1 MAQPKEIFMKVILL
15 QDVKGQGKKGDLID
29 VNEGYARN
37 FLVKK
42 GFAEIA
48 TPSKINDLK
57 QKKAAADYHKQ
68 EEIKAMQA
76 LAAEL
81 KGKQFTVRI
90 KVGQSG
96 KVFGS
101 VTGANIAD
109 AMAAC
114 GYDVDKKK
122 IILSN
127 PIKMVGVYDVDIKL
141 LEGISTKIKVEVAG
155 EQ

>member
-1 MAQPKEIFMKVILL
+1 MQVILL
-15 QDVKGQGKKGDLID
+15 QDVKGQGKKGELIV

-42 GFAEIA
+42 GFAEVA
-48 TPSKINDLK
+48 TPAKINDLK

-68 EEIKAMQA
+68 EEVKAMHA
-76 LAAEL
+76 LASEL
-81 KGKQFTVRI
+81 KGKTFTVRI
-90 KVGQSG
+90 KVGQGG

-101 VTGANIAD
+101 VTGANISEALS
-109 AMAAC
+109 AA

-122 IILSN
+122 IVLAN
-127 PIKMVGVYDVDIKL
+127 PIKNVGIYDVDIKL
-141 LEGISTKIKVEVAG
+141 LEGITAKIKVEVAE

>member
-1 MAQPKEIFMKVILL
+1 MQVILL
-15 QDVKGQGKKGDLID
+15 QDVKGQGKKGDLVD

-48 TPSKINDLK
+48 TPNKINDLK

-68 EEIKAMQA
+68 EEIKAMHA

-81 KGKQFTVRI
+81 KGKKFTVRI
-90 KVGQSG
+90 KVGQGG

-101 VTGANIAD
+101 VTGANISEALG
-109 AMAAC
+109 AA
-114 GYDVDKKK
+114 GYDVDKRK
-122 IILSN
+122 IVLPN
-127 PIKMVGVYDVDIKL
+127 PIKAVGIYDVELKL
-141 LEGISTKIKVEVAG
+141 LEGISTKIKVEVA
-155 EQ
+155 EE

>member
-1 MAQPKEIFMKVILL
+1 MQVILL
-15 QDVKGQGKKGDLID
+15 QDVKGQGKKGELID

-42 GFAEIA
+42 GFAEVA
-48 TPSKINDLK
+48 TPAKISDLK

-68 EEIKAMQA
+68 EEVKAMHA
-76 LAAEL
+76 LASEL
-81 KGKQFTVRI
+81 KGKTFTVRI
-90 KVGQSG
+90 KVGQGG

-101 VTGANIAD
+101 VTGANISEALS
-109 AMAAC
+109 AA

-122 IILSN
+122 IVLAN
-127 PIKMVGVYDVDIKL
+127 PIKNVGIYDVDIKL
-141 LEGISTKIKVEVAG
+141 LEGITAKIKVEVAE